1 MKLDRDTI
9 TACATA
15 PGKGGIGV
23 VRISGSKS
31 LEIVRQIT
39 LPTFKQLIPRKAQ
52 FFNFTDHQ
60 KNIIDH
66 GLVVYFPAP
75 NSFTGEDVIELQ
87 GHGSP
92 VVMDLLVESL
102 IHHGARLA
110 SPGEFSERAFLN
122 DKLDLAQ
129 AEAIADLID
138 SGSQAAA
145 RSAMRSLQGEFSKL
159 ISNLIEQ
166 LIRLRVYI
174 EAAIDFPEE
183 EIDYLGDEKL
193 KISLNNIINQVQC
206 CLDQAQ
212 QGVLLK
218 EGLHV
223 VIAGKPNAG
232 KSSLLNRL
240 AGDERAIVTAIPGT
254 TRDVLRETIHI
265 DGLPIHIID
274 TAGLRISDD
283 VVEQEGIRRAWLEI
297 EKADLILLVVDA
309 SEIKN
314 NNFQELWPFP
324 ERQPDF
330 NKVLVIQNKM
340 DLVDSSL
347 VGIIEENHQA
357 VIKLSAKSGEGIIE
371 FKNYLKQRS
380 HYHPNESSF
389 SARRRHVSALQEAHA
404 ALLTAKNSLAQ
415 KSGELFAEDLRL
427 TQAHL
432 GKITGVVT
440 ADDLLGEIFSSF
452 CIGK

>member
-1 MKLDRDTI
+1 MTIVKDTI

-15 PGKGGIGV
+15 PGKGGIGI
-23 VRISGSKS
+23 VRISGPKS
-31 LEIVRQIT
+31 VEMVRQIT
-39 LPTFKQLIPRKAQ
+39 LPAFDQLTPRTAH
-52 FFNFTDHQ
+52 FFNFTDHR

-66 GLVVYFPAP
+66 GLVIYFPAP
-75 NSFTGEDVIELQ
+75 HSFTGEDVIELQ

-102 IHHGARLA
+102 IQQGARLA
-110 SPGEFSERAFLN
+110 NPGEFSERAFLN

-145 RSAMRSLQGEFSKL
+145 RSAMRSLQGEFSQL
-159 ISNLIEQ
+159 INQLIEQ

-193 KISLNNIINQVQC
+193 EISLNTIAEQIQH
-206 CLDQAQ
+206 CLLQAQ

-265 DGLPIHIID
+265 DGLPLHIID

-297 EKADLILLVVDA
+297 DKADLILLVVDA
-309 SEIKN
+309 SEVKN
-314 NNFQELWPFP
+314 NSIKDLWPFP
-324 ERQPDF
+324 DRLPDL
-330 NKVLVIQNKM
+330 NKIVVIKNKI
-340 DLVDSSL
+340 DLVDSL
-347 VGIIEENHQA
+347 VAGVVEQA
-357 VIKLSAKSGEGIIE
+357 DSMFVNLSAKSGQGMAE
-371 FKNYLKQRS
+371 FKEYLKQRS

-389 SARRRHVSALQEAHA
+389 SARRRHVTALEEAYA
-404 ALLTAKNSLAQ
+404 ALLIAKDSLAQ

-427 TQAHL
+427 AQAHL